1 MPRLYENKLLPSEAR
16 DLCLGL
22 ATSHPKLTSHS
33 EAMRYLALAADYD
46 GTLAHNGTVDDA
58 TLDALHR
65 LTESGRKLVLVTG
78 RQLDDLKNVFS
89 HLEFFS
95 SVVAENGA
103 LLYNPQTQS
112 ERLLAEA
119 PPPQFAEELR
129 QRGVPLSEGRVVVAT
144 VQPHETTV
152 LQVIREL
159 GLELQV
165 VFNKGA
171 VMVLPSGVNKGTGL
185 RVALRELGFSP
196 HNVIGV
202 GDAENDHAF
211 LQQCECAVAVAN
223 ALDSVKQRADVVT
236 QGARG
241 AGVAELVR
249 QVLEDDLQ
257 SWDDRLQRHYI
268 LLGRDQQGR
277 ERRISPYGPSV
288 LIAGPSGTGKSSALT
303 GFLERLE
310 AAEYQFCLID
320 PEGDFDD
327 FEGAVTIG
335 GAQRSPGDREAI
347 ALIENF
353 HNPVVNLLGVPLN
366 DRPEFFAGL
375 LPQLQ
380 ERRMLA
386 GRPHWLVIDEAHH
399 LLPDTWQPAPAAI
412 PQQLYSTIFVTVHP
426 DHVSRAALR
435 TVGVV
440 LVLGRDSQE
449 TLKSFAQRAEVE
461 LPKFH
466 DSVTLE
472 KGQALA
478 WFRDA
483 GAPLV
488 LNVEPSKGDRQRHR
502 RKYAEGDVQEK
513 SFFFRGPEAKLNL
526 RAQNLGIFIQM
537 AEGVDDE
544 TWLHHL
550 HQHDY
555 SRWIR
560 SAIKDKKLAQQI
572 EQIESENSNAAES
585 RKQIIAAIEKQYT
598 SAA

>member
-1 MPRLYENKLLPSEAR
+1 
-16 DLCLGL
+16 
-22 ATSHPKLTSHS
+22 
-33 EAMRYLALAADYD
+33 MRYLALAADYD
-46 GTLAHNGTVDDA
+46 GTLAHNGVVDDA
-58 TLDALHR
+58 TLDALQR
-65 LTESGRKLVLVTG
+65 LLESGRKLVLVTG
-78 RQLDDLKNVFS
+78 RHLDDLKNVFH
-89 HLEFFS
+89 HLELFS

-103 LLYNPQTQS
+103 LLYNPKTQS

-119 PPPQFAEELR
+119 PPPKFAEELR
-129 QRGVPLSEGRVVVAT
+129 KRGVPVSEGRVVVAT

-152 LQVIREL
+152 LEVIREL

-165 VFNKGA
+165 IFNKGA

-185 RVALRELGFSP
+185 KTALRELGFSP

-223 ALDSVKQRADVVT
+223 ALNAVKQRADIVT
-236 QGARG
+236 RSARG
-241 AGVAELVR
+241 AGVAELIR

-257 SWDDRLQRHYI
+257 SWDSRLQRHWI
-268 LLGRDQQGR
+268 LLGHDQQGH
-277 ERRISPYGPSV
+277 ERRISSYGRSV

-303 GFLERLE
+303 GILERLQ

-320 PEGDFDD
+320 PEGDFDGLD
-327 FEGAVTIG
+327 GAVTIG
-335 GAQRSPGDREAI
+335 DAQRPPGDREAI

-366 DRPEFFAGL
+366 DRPEFFAKL

-380 ERRMLA
+380 ERRTLA

-399 LLPDTWQPAPAAI
+399 LLPDTWQPAPVAI

-426 DHVSRAALR
+426 DHISRAALR

-440 LVLGRDSQE
+440 LALGRDPHE
-449 TLKSFAQRAEVE
+449 TLASFAERAEVE
-461 LPKFH
+461 LPKFQST
-466 DSVTLE
+466 DKLE

-478 WFRDA
+478 WFRYQ
-483 GAPLV
+483 GAPLA
-488 LNVEPSKGDRQRHR
+488 LNMEPSKGDRQRHQ
-502 RKYAEGDVQEK
+502 RKYAEGDVKEK
-513 SFFFRGPEAKLNL
+513 SFFFRGPEGKLNL

-550 HQHDY
+550 RQHDY
-555 SRWIR
+555 SCWIR
-560 SAIKDKKLAQQI
+560 RAIKDKKLALEI
-572 EQIESENSNAAES
+572 EQIENEKLSAAES
-585 RKQIIAAIEKQYT
+585 RKQIIAVIEKQYT